1 MCNDIYVT
9 ALVLRKKHCGLKYF
23 VKLILDFVPNCLW
36 AQSYFLPQDLLG
48 PQGTLCS
55 PGSRCPFSQTVP
67 TQEEPPPPPSPL
79 CQDNIVQY
87 RTSPSTNT
95 NRLQLADL
103 AKPVI
108 FLATTN
114 NAWQKR
120 IATFWH
126 FLDCLG
132 L

>member
-36 AQSYFLPQDLLG
+36 AQSYYLPQDLLG

-67 TQEEPPPPPSPL
+67 TQEEPPPLPPFVKIILYSIGNLRVQTQTDCSWQIWRNQLYFWRQQITHGKKELPL
-79 CQDNIVQY
+79 
-87 RTSPSTNT
+87 
-95 NRLQLADL
+95 
-103 AKPVI
+103 
-108 FLATTN
+108 FG
-114 NAWQKR
+114 
-120 IATFWH
+120 TF
-126 FLDCLG
+126 
-132 L
+132 